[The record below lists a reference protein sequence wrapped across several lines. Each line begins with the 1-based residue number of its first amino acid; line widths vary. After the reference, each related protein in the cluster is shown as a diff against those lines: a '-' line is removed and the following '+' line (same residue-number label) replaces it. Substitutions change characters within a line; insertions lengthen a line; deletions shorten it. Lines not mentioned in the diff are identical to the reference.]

1 MNDFATKL
9 RLQMQQLPGHTA
21 QEKMAP
27 EHRLPHE
34 QWERYFANAKRGGV
48 LILFY
53 PVESRI
59 HTVLIQRPHYEGV
72 HSGQIAFP
80 GGAKEEKDATMIE
93 TALREAEEEVG
104 ASKNLIHV
112 IGQLTE
118 LYIPPSNFL
127 ITPVVGFS
135 EQRPDFVLQTNE
147 VAGIIEP
154 ALPELLD
161 EKAIGLKKIQVRP
174 DISIDAPYYN
184 IQGRTVWG
192 ATAMMISELN
202 ELLKKVTCG
211 SMLKS
216 NP

>member
-1 MNDFATKL
+1 MIIDFAAKL
-9 RLQMQQLPGHTA
+9 SEQIQYLPGHVA

-27 EHRLPHE
+27 EHRLPHA
-34 QWERYFANAKRGGV
+34 QWEHYFANAKKGGV

-53 PVESRI
+53 PVQTTI

-72 HSGQIAFP
+72 HSGQVAFP
-80 GGAKEEKDATMIE
+80 GGAKEDADATMIE

-104 ASKNLIHV
+104 ASRKSVQV

-135 EQRPDFVLQTNE
+135 QQRPDFVLEANE

-154 ALPELLD
+154 TLHELLD
-161 EKAIGLKKIQVRP
+161 EKSAGIKKIQVRS
-174 DISIDAPYYN
+174 DIAIDAPYYD

-202 ELLKKVTCG
+202 EILKRVSG
-211 SMLKS
+211 L
-216 NP
+216 

>member
-1 MNDFATKL
+1 MLIDFADKL
-9 RLQMQQLPGHTA
+9 KAQMQHLPGHSA
-21 QEKMAP
+21 QERMAP

-34 QWERYFANAKRGGV
+34 QWERYFASAKKGGV

-53 PVESRI
+53 PIQEKI
-59 HTVLIQRPHYEGV
+59 YTVLIQRPHYEGV
-72 HSGQIAFP
+72 HSGQVAFP
-80 GGAKEEKDATMIE
+80 GGAKEESDATMIE

-104 ASKNLIHV
+104 ARRNLIQV
-112 IGQLTE
+112 VGQLTE

-135 EQRPDFVLQTNE
+135 EQRPDFVLETNE

-154 ALPELLD
+154 TLHELLD
-161 EKAIGLKKIQVRP
+161 EKAVGTKKIKVRS
-174 DISIDAPYYN
+174 DIAIDAPYYD

-202 ELLKKVTCG
+202 EILKRVAG
-211 SMLKS
+211 F
-216 NP
+216 